1 MSDNPNPQGKGLVP
15 ILAVLAEGRSA
26 ARLTLPKQIEQVS
39 IELFTSL
46 FVLESDCKF
55 RPIAGQSYSLYK
67 REGRFWLSRVAPDQW
82 DESAYGQFIGQCQ
95 LHRDMTWTLELSEEA
110 ERDAEL
116 VAYIRDKKEALDEKI
131 RSVEALEDILP
142 GYNEELP
149 FYQRAHSYALAHS
162 LRHSMQQS
170 GIVALSFSQAKGLL
184 GPAGDQE
191 QQPPLSTTPANG
203 EASHGAG
210 GRE

>member
-1 MSDNPNPQGKGLVP
+1 MADNPNPQGKGLVP

-26 ARLTLPKQIEQVS
+26 AALTLPKQIEQVS
-39 IELFTSL
+39 LELFTSL

-82 DESAYGQFIGQCQ
+82 DESAYGQFIGACQ
-95 LHRDMTWTLELSEEA
+95 LHRDMTWTLELSEGA

-116 VAYIRDKKEALDEKI
+116 LAYIREKKEALDEKI
-131 RSVEALEDILP
+131 RSVEVLEDILP
-142 GYNEELP
+142 GYNEGLP

-162 LRHSMQQS
+162 LRTSMQKS
-170 GIVALSFSQAKGLL
+170 GIVTLSFSQAKGLL
-184 GPAGDQE
+184 GEGDSAKS
-191 QQPPLSTTPANG
+191 QP
-203 EASHGAG
+203 
-210 GRE
+210 R